1 VESDLPASMA
11 GNKNKKSKKVDK
23 NKKGKPKEILNAQTK
38 MSDIR
43 VHKEIQEEAQNRV
56 SREKRKRG
64 DPGTYTEATK
74 DVCFTNDLL
83 FKSTE
88 YASVKKKEVE

>member
-1 VESDLPASMA
+1 MESDLPASMA

-23 NKKGKPKEILNAQTK
+23 NKKGKPKEIINAQTK

-43 VHKEIQEEAQNRV
+43 AHKEIQEEAQNRV

-64 DPGTYTEATK
+64 DPGTYT
-74 DVCFTNDLL
+74 DVCFTFTNDLL

-88 YASVKKKEVE
+88 YASGKKKEVE